1 MWRKSSY
8 CATGGDCVEVGR
20 GVGIRDSKAPA
31 VHIPVG
37 AEAWTAFLDLVTGQA
52 AARRAIGC

>member
-8 CATGGDCVEVGR
+8 SANAQNCVEVGH

-31 VHIPVG
+31 TNLKVSTP
-37 AEAWTAFLDLVTGQA
+37 AWSAFLRTVKSE
-52 AARRAIGC
+52 